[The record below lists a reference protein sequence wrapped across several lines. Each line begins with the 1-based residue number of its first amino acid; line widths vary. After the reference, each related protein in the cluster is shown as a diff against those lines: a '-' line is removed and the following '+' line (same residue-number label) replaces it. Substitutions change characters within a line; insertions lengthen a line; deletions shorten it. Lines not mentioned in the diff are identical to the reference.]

1 MGGRQTDFCS
11 FPDNSLDYRMMLR
24 FRPIAP
30 KPIDGQANSTHLLP
44 EKTDGKSVGRVLKKK
59 KYAGNRKNSQL
70 RNPKRERRNRKSPVE
85 PSSLTSEQGSS
96 SRDDSLVTL
105 QLLPK
110 RSDDDKEQDLKSTG
124 QVWCSNAEDYPRNP
138 DLRCLSQSSSNDFV
152 GYEKPVAMIESRV
165 IVERVLTKAC
175 MELDGLGLGF
185 SDVDKINKICADPC
199 PGFVSDFSGKVQW
212 VNEAF
217 KKLVISD
224 QEHKKHHHQATE
236 LGVELVV
243 KQEYLPY
250 WDPSFAC
257 TVRFEYVWDGHKC
270 SRVIPCDVWR
280 MDFGGFAWKLDINAS
295 LSLGLQTY
303 AGY

>member
-1 MGGRQTDFCS
+1 MT
-11 FPDNSLDYRMMLR
+11 LR

-30 KPIDGQANSTHLLP
+30 KPTDGQDVSTHLLP
-44 EKTDGKSVGRVLKKK
+44 EKTDGKIVGSVLEKRKCARTRKNNQLCNP
-59 KYAGNRKNSQL
+59 NRK
-70 RNPKRERRNRKSPVE
+70 RNHRKSPVE
-85 PSSLTSEQGSS
+85 PLSLINEQGSS

-110 RSDDDKEQDLKSTG
+110 RSDDKEQDLKNS
-124 QVWCSNAEDYPRNP
+124 QVWCTNAEDCSRDPV
-138 DLRCLSQSSSNDFV
+138 LLGQSSSKDFV
-152 GYEKPVAMIESRV
+152 GYEKAVFMIESRI
-165 IVERVLTKAC
+165 IVERVTKTC
-175 MELDGLGLGF
+175 MGLMDGVGSGF
-185 SDVDKINKICADPC
+185 SDMDKINKLRADPC

-217 KKLVISD
+217 KKLVMSD
-224 QEHKKHHHQATE
+224 GEDKKHHQATE

-243 KQEYLPY
+243 KQEYLPC

-257 TVRFEYVWDGHKC
+257 TVRIEYVWGGPKC
-270 SRVIPCDVWR
+270 SRIIPCDAWR

-295 LSLGLQTY
+295 LSLGLQPH